1 MEQALGGPIH
11 SEVTKARL
19 SSVANSI
26 RLLTSFS
33 GEEDELGITT
43 LANRLRL
50 AKSSVHRLATT
61 LASAGFLEQN
71 AETGKYRLGV
81 ALFALARSCV
91 GAWTW
96 RTRRVRSCASCSRR
110 PARRSSLASSTDFSV
125 LYAPV
130 QRMSKRMLHTC
141 VPTVIDTASA
151 VSARLGYHR
160 RPNGE

>member
-1 MEQALGGPIH
+1 
-11 SEVTKARL
+11 VTKARL

-71 AETGKYRLGV
+71 TETGKYRLGV

-91 GAWTW
+91 AHGRGERGASEAA
-96 RTRRVRSCASCSRR
+96 RAAREDRRDG
-110 PARRSSLASSTDFSV
+110 PAW
-125 LYAPV
+125 
-130 QRMSKRMLHTC
+130 
-141 VPTVIDTASA
+141 
-151 VSARLGYHR
+151 HR
-160 RPNGE
+160 RPISACSTRLYSA